1 MSTVFDLDKIVDVGT
16 QLNME
21 ELYEKKQNVDKRQL
35 DLFNK
40 LLGKIHMRIKHIS
53 KQPSHPLILWY
64 IVPETIIGVPRYD
77 QAACIVYLINQLET
91 NGFVVKYILPNLL
104 CICWHHY
111 IPKYV
116 RNKIFQTTGIQVDE
130 TGTKIEPEEEEPTD
144 DTDTDNV
151 ASLAVVTKK
160 NKSDKSYTPLNK
172 YKPTGNLIYNDK
184 YLNID
189 K

>member
-21 ELYEKKQNVDKRQL
+21 ELYEKKQDVDKRQL

-53 KQPSHPLILWY
+53 KQPNHPLILWY

-104 CICWHHY
+104 CICWQHY

-130 TGTKIEPEEEEPTD
+130 TGVKIEPEEEPTD
-144 DTDTDNV
+144 PDTELHIP
-151 ASLAVVTKK
+151 LANNKK

-172 YKPTGNLIYNDK
+172 YKPTGNLIYDDK